1 MKQYRNTH
9 QQGVKQYDRED
20 QILLGDGLPEHGGVP
35 RIDDVYLEAQENL
48 MGVPMP
54 GPDLPEADDP
64 TPPIKCAATTKQGY
78 ACKGYTVGNSVFC
91 MVHDL

>member
-1 MKQYRNTH
+1 MTYKNTFQKGV
-9 QQGVKQYDRED
+9 QQHERED
-20 QILLGDGLPEHGGVP
+20 QILMGDGLPEHRGIP
-35 RIDDVYLEAQENL
+35 RIDNDYLEAQEEI

-54 GPDLPEADDP
+54 GPTLPEADDP
-64 TPPIKCAATTKQGY
+64 TPPVKCAATTKLGY